1 MNTQKIAIIGYGELG
16 KAIHKLLKNKS
27 DLIVDIWDKKYHESK
42 LSGVISSAN
51 IIFICVPSW
60 CVRGALESIKKY
72 LSKKALVVCLA
83 KGIEPAP
90 HSGGKDKTLKTMD
103 VVLQDE
109 LSVDQPF
116 SILSGSMLAEE
127 LMADKNGFA
136 VVASKNKKDFFIISD
151 VFNKTNLKV
160 KYSKDLRGIALC
172 GVLKNIYALGLG
184 IIDGLELGGNSKGKF
199 LAMAIIEMIEIVK
212 YLGGNDKTVLSVA
225 GIGDLIATGFSK
237 YSRNREAGEELAKT
251 GICCLESEGFKS
263 VNSMAKLLGKKADK
277 LPFFNILKSIILENQ
292 KPKDVFSARGGS
304 FFGEKNIL

>member
-127 LMADKNGFA
+127 LMSGKNGFA
-136 VVASKNKKDFFIISD
+136 ALASKNKKDFFIISD

-184 IIDGLELGGNSKGKF
+184 ICDGLNLGSNAKGK
-199 LAMAIIEMIEIVK
+199 LAGEAVKEMAEIVK
-212 YLGGNDKTVLSVA
+212 YLGGKKESVLSEA
-225 GIGDLIATGFSK
+225 GLSDLIATAFSSF
-237 YSRNREAGEELAKT
+237 SRNREVGEELAKT
-251 GICCLESEGFKS
+251 GVCCLESEGFKS
-263 VNSMAKLLGKKADK
+263 VNSMAKLLGKKAGK
-277 LPFFNILKSIILENQ
+277 LPFFNTLKLIILENQ
-292 KPKDVFSARGGS
+292 KPKDVF
-304 FFGEKNIL
+304 KNIL